1 MEYDELLELAS
12 ELSPEPDYE
21 KLAEEQKATATT
33 TTETNQ
39 PAQQSAGSEQPKP
52 TGETVTLNDGKTYD
66 VNDLEYRNGVPF
78 VKPEARAKYDEGVT
92 YLGQPLSESA
102 VKTQERFSAPVI
114 GVLDTLLGTYN
125 FVTPGQDFEL
135 PKYQDEG
142 TQFIRNLSSI
152 VIPGMGL
159 SSALSKGGAAFAA
172 ARGGRLGAFLRDP
185 FIVWA
190 GSNSANIG
198 GGAIAD
204 LLAPSQGDVE
214 GQTALGAAKEAFP
227 TWMGWVPDNLTV
239 QEGDNTDTVRLKNI
253 LEGGMFGALGGL
265 IEGLGQLARGL
276 KGMSSATAYVPKN
289 ELAAQYFAENQP
301 KVNLDVDDIIN
312 NSSVKIENAR
322 GELGDYNTYVTENN
336 IRKQQAPRQVTGE
349 EYYIESNV
357 SRATDMSAEDARV
370 LYKDAWD
377 NMEPEIKSQYDE
389 MALTAPA
396 PIQRELLEESVIFG
410 KDDILFSPAE
420 NGIRSVDDM
429 GIVGAAVDVTRID
442 GNIES
447 VYGRIRNPMSE
458 AALKFSL
465 NETGTIPRVM
475 YGLGDQ
481 LRLAGDFDYVT
492 TTGKYI
498 DNSKIKNTVD
508 RLTAEMMDMN
518 PTQLKSVLKSF
529 TKLEE
534 GLPVLDPTAQKAVA
548 RTINQTLKDLGDI
561 HILRAHALTQG
572 SMAGQV
578 SDFAMQMRLN
588 DGYEGMFRTQEQ
600 MLDRIEFLMDLRGTT
615 MYAKNKLVQTDKLV
629 NKITGLS
636 GNTADQKYARKI
648 LDQMTGEYDE
658 SLEALELIQSDTHK
672 MMETLRNLAEER
684 PLFLKPLALAY
695 ELTDGNVRSVSELN
709 NYLRHST
716 GVIKKAFVDGNPEIP
731 SVIMQGFWS
740 TMFNSALSGAKTPIK
755 AAVGNLSTWVF
766 KPSSHVIGAF
776 MQGNGREMDRAMY
789 AYGSVMDTVTNAG
802 QYMKQMWVRSGQDPM
817 AILGRDEIVFK
828 TDEQMDLFKAT
839 ADAAAQEG
847 NDGPTI
853 LYEIMKNQKDLA
865 EHPWL
870 RVGNRA
876 MGTQDAWLQAVNGQ
890 MIARMQAYDK
900 ITENGAKAFNKAD
913 ADVLAKE
920 IYSQMFDKNGI
931 IKDEQTLKMTADQTF
946 SADNPIS
953 KGFQEIAQRIPG
965 IKPFL
970 MFTRTPVN
978 SLKYGA
984 SFQPVGAFI
993 DKTKKFDLPF
1003 DEQPF
1008 VKVQKLLQEEGIDI
1022 TKVDPQA
1029 EYTRLRNEYKGRAAL
1044 GVSFVMLGVYGYLSG
1059 NITGRAGLYDKT
1071 KQQARVKQNQWKPMT
1086 AFGIYYGDIPAVSD
1100 WLALTVDVMDNAM
1113 SLSSYDLEE
1122 TLRALGH
1129 IIGAN
1134 ISERTTL
1141 QNVEQFSDVLSGNP
1155 ASIQRWASNVTFTSQ
1170 FKVAGALGTL
1180 NQLMAPQLKAVEQ
1193 NFMQLMANRIPG
1205 KPGLPD
1211 KYDWIDGGKVNELGN
1226 PLHRIYNALS
1236 PFAYHEKPSKVK
1248 EYLRLIE
1255 WDGSIQASSR
1265 SDGVPYTKAELEQ
1278 ISKLMGEDGYFRREV
1293 TKLMKKY
1300 PAEQVRKLFFQARS
1314 SGLNPDIDD
1323 VDRVHA
1329 QLDYILSQAKARAEI
1344 QLPELMVKKREESN
1358 KLKVSKYFVE
1368 RGDIQ
1373 GGQRFLEQMQNQ
1385 SY

>member
-1 MEYDELLELAS
+1 MLQIAESMSPTPDYSAATTEAESKDQLTEKVEQQDQIQKEKQKEVEKKQDAYGWTKVDSIRDVQVGGELETFATDPQSSMEYFTA
-12 ELSPEPDYE
+12 P
-21 KLAEEQKATATT
+21 AT
-33 TTETNQ
+33 
-39 PAQQSAGSEQPKP
+39 
-52 TGETVTLNDGKTYD
+52 
-66 VNDLEYRNGVPF
+66 
-78 VKPEARAKYDEGVT
+78 
-92 YLGQPLSESA
+92 
-102 VKTQERFSAPVI
+102 
-114 GVLDTLLGTYN
+114 GVLDTLTSAYN
-125 FVTPGQDFEL
+125 MIMPGVDIPTL
-135 PKYQDEG
+135 PKYQNEG
-142 TQFIRNLSSI
+142 AQFVRDLSSI

-159 SSALSKGGAAFAA
+159 SGLLTKAGKTAALAQS
-172 ARGGRLGAFLRDP
+172 GRLGSFLRDP
-185 FIVWA
+185 FVAWA
-190 GSNSANIG
+190 GTNSANIG
-198 GGAIAD
+198 GGVLAD
-204 LLAPSQGDVE
+204 LAAPVQGDVE

-227 TWMGWVPDNLTV
+227 SWMGWVPDNLTV
-239 QEGDNTDTVRLKNI
+239 LEGDNTDTVRLKNI

-265 IEGLGQLARGL
+265 VEGLGQLARGL

-289 ELAAQYFAENQP
+289 ELATQYFAKNKP
-301 KVNLDVDDIIN
+301 TVNVDVDDVVN
-312 NSSVKIENAR
+312 NSSIKIEGAR
-322 GELGDYNTYVTENN
+322 AEIGDYNTYLAASRGNLD
-336 IRKQQAPRQVTGE
+336 
-349 EYYIESNV
+349 ES
-357 SRATDMSAEDARV
+357 
-370 LYKDAWD
+370 
-377 NMEPEIKSQYDE
+377 
-389 MALTAPA
+389 
-396 PIQRELLEESVIFG
+396 SVIFG
-410 KDDILFSPAE
+410 KDDILFSPGE

-442 GNIES
+442 GNIET

-508 RLTAEMMDMN
+508 RLTAEMMDMDV
-518 PTQLKSVLKSF
+518 PQLKSVLGSF
-529 TKLEE
+529 TKIEE
-534 GLPVLDPTAQKAVA
+534 GLPVLDKTAKQAVTK
-548 RTINQTLKDLGDI
+548 TINKTLKDLADLNQ
-561 HILRAHALTQG
+561 LRAFALTEG

-588 DGYEGMFRTQEQ
+588 DGTEAMLRTQEQ

-615 MYAKNKLVQTDKLV
+615 NYAKNKLVQTDRLV

-636 GNTADQKYARKI
+636 GKTADQKYARKI
-648 LDQMTGEYDE
+648 LDQMTGEYDA
-658 SLEALELIQSDTHK
+658 SLEALELIQSDTRQ
-672 MMETLRNLAEER
+672 MMQSLRQLSAER
-684 PLFLKPLALAY
+684 PNFLKPLALAY

-709 NYLRHST
+709 NYLRNST

-740 TMFNSALSGAKTPIK
+740 TMFNSALSGVKTPLK
-755 AAVGNLSTWVF
+755 ATVGNLSTWVF
-766 KPSSHVIGAF
+766 KPSSQVIGAF
-776 MQGNGREMDRAMY
+776 LQGNRRQMDRAMY

-817 AILGRDEIVFK
+817 SILGRDEIVYK
-828 TDEQMDLFKAT
+828 TDAQMELFKAT
-839 ADAAAQEG
+839 ADAAAREG

-920 IYSQMFDKNGI
+920 IYSQMFDRNGI
-931 IKDEQTLKMTADQTF
+931 IKDEQTLRMTADQTF
-946 SADNPIS
+946 SADNAIS
-953 KGFQEIAQRIPG
+953 TGFQEMTQRIPAL
-965 IKPFL
+965 KPFL

-978 SLKYGA
+978 SIKYGA

-1003 DEQPF
+1003 DQQPF
-1008 VKVQKLLQEEGIDI
+1008 EKVQRLLQEEGVDLV
-1022 TKVDPQA
+1022 KMDPQA

-1059 NITGRAGLYDKT
+1059 NITGRAGLYDRT
-1071 KQQARVKQNQWKPMT
+1071 KQQARLKQNNWKPMT

-1100 WLALTVDVMDNAM
+1100 WLALTIDVLDNAM
-1113 SLSSYDLEE
+1113 SLESYDVEQ

-1141 QNVEQFSDVLSGNP
+1141 QNIEQFNDVLSGNP

-1180 NQLMAPQLKAVEQ
+1180 NQLMAPQLKAVEN
-1193 NFMQLMANRIPG
+1193 NFYELLSNRIPG
-1205 KPGLPD
+1205 KAGLPD

-1226 PLHRIYNALS
+1226 PLHRLYNAVS
-1236 PFAYHEKPSKVK
+1236 PFPYHERPSEVK
-1248 EYLRLIE
+1248 EYLSQVE
-1255 WDGSIQASSR
+1255 WNGHPGAKSR
-1265 SDGVPYTKAELEQ
+1265 SDGVPYSKAEQEQ
-1278 ISKLMGEDGYFRREV
+1278 INRLMGEDGYFRREV
-1293 TKLMKKY
+1293 KRIMKAH
-1300 PAEQVRKLFFQARS
+1300 PAEQVRKMFFTARGA
-1314 SGLNPDIDD
+1314 GLSPRIDDIDM
-1323 VDRVHA
+1323 VHN
-1329 QLDYILSQAKARAEI
+1329 QLDMALARAKARAELK
-1344 QLPELMVKKREESN
+1344 LPELMAEKRREAA
-1358 KLKVSKYFVE
+1358 KLKGVRAYVK

-1373 GGQRFLEQMQNQ
+1373 GAQRFLDDMNKVPH
-1385 SY
+1385 

>member
-1 MEYDELLELAS
+1 MNEEQMLQIAESMSPTPDYSAAAEAESKDQLTEKVEQQDQVQKEKQKEVEKKQDAYGWTKVDSIRDVEVGGELETFATDPQSSMEYFTA
-12 ELSPEPDYE
+12 P
-21 KLAEEQKATATT
+21 AT
-33 TTETNQ
+33 
-39 PAQQSAGSEQPKP
+39 
-52 TGETVTLNDGKTYD
+52 
-66 VNDLEYRNGVPF
+66 
-78 VKPEARAKYDEGVT
+78 
-92 YLGQPLSESA
+92 
-102 VKTQERFSAPVI
+102 
-114 GVLDTLLGTYN
+114 GVLDTLTGAYN
-125 FVTPGQDFEL
+125 MIMPGVDIPTL
-135 PKYQDEG
+135 PKYQNEG
-142 TQFIRNLSSI
+142 AQLVRDLSSI

-159 SSALSKGGAAFAA
+159 SGLLTKAGKTAAITQS
-172 ARGGRLGAFLRDP
+172 GRLGSFLRDP
-185 FIVWA
+185 FVAWA
-190 GSNSANIG
+190 GTNAANIG

-204 LLAPSQGDVE
+204 LAAPVQGDVE

-227 TWMGWVPDNLTV
+227 RWTGWIPDNLTV

-253 LEGGMFGALGGL
+253 LEGGMFGGLGSL

-289 ELAAQYFAENQP
+289 ELATQYFAKNQP
-301 KVNLDVDDIIN
+301 TVNIDVDDIVN

-322 GELGDYNTYVTENN
+322 AELGNYNTYLAENN

-396 PIQRELLEESVIFG
+396 PVQRELLEESVIFG

-534 GLPVLDPTAQKAVA
+534 GLPVLDPTAQKAVT

-561 HILRAHALTQG
+561 NILRAHALTEG

-588 DGYEGMFRTQEQ
+588 DGTEGMLRTQEQ

-615 MYAKNKLVQTDKLV
+615 NYAKNKLVQTDRLV

-636 GNTADQKYARKI
+636 GKTADQKYARKI
-648 LDQMTGEYDE
+648 LDQMTGEYDA
-658 SLEALELIQSDTHK
+658 SLEALELIQADTRQ
-672 MMETLRNLAEER
+672 MMQSLRQLSAER
-684 PLFLKPLALAY
+684 PNFLKPLALAY

-709 NYLRHST
+709 NYLRNST

-740 TMFNSALSGAKTPIK
+740 TMFNSALSGVKTPLK
-755 AAVGNLSTWVF
+755 ATVGNLSTWVF
-766 KPSSHVIGAF
+766 KPSTHVIGAF
-776 MQGNGREMDRAMY
+776 LQGNRREMDRAMY
-789 AYGSVMDTVTNAG
+789 AYGSVMETVNNAG

-817 AILGRDEIVFK
+817 AILGRDEIVYK
-828 TDEQMDLFKAT
+828 TDAQMELFKAT
-839 ADAAAQEG
+839 ADAAAREG

-890 MIARMQAYDK
+890 MIARMRAYDK
-900 ITENGAKAFNKAD
+900 VTENGAKVFNKAD
-913 ADVLAKE
+913 ADALTKE
-920 IYSQMFDKNGI
+920 IFDQMFDSNGI
-931 IKDEQTLKMTADQTF
+931 IKDDQTLKMTADQTF
-946 SADNPIS
+946 SADNAIS
-953 KGFQEIAQRIPG
+953 TGFQEMTQRIPAL
-965 IKPFL
+965 KPFL

-978 SLKYGA
+978 SIKYGA

-993 DKTKKFDLPF
+993 NKTKKFDLPF
-1003 DEQPF
+1003 DQQPF
-1008 VKVQKLLQEEGIDI
+1008 EKVQRLLQEEGVDLA
-1022 TKVDPQA
+1022 KMDPQA

-1059 NITGRAGLYDKT
+1059 NITGRAGLYDRT
-1071 KQQARVKQNQWKPMT
+1071 KQQARLKQNNWKPMT
-1086 AFGIYYGDIPAVSD
+1086 AFGVYYGDIPAVSD
-1100 WLALTVDVMDNAM
+1100 WLALTIDVLDNAM
-1113 SLSSYDLEE
+1113 SLESYDVEE

-1141 QNVEQFSDVLSGNP
+1141 QNIEQFSDVLSGNP

-1180 NQLMAPQLKAVEQ
+1180 NQLMAPQLKAVEN
-1193 NFMQLMANRIPG
+1193 NFYQLLSNRIPG
-1205 KPGLPD
+1205 KAGLPD

-1226 PLHRIYNALS
+1226 PLHRLYNAVS
-1236 PFAYHEKPSKVK
+1236 PFPYHERPSEVK
-1248 EYLRLIE
+1248 EYLSQVE
-1255 WDGSIQASSR
+1255 WNGHPGAKSR
-1265 SDGVPYTKAELEQ
+1265 SDGVPYSKAEQEQ
-1278 ISKLMGEDGYFRREV
+1278 INRLIGEDGYFRKEV
-1293 TKLMKKY
+1293 KRIMKAH
-1300 PAEQVRKLFFQARS
+1300 PAEQVRKMFFTARGA
-1314 SGLNPDIDD
+1314 GLSPRIDDIDM
-1323 VDRVHA
+1323 VHN
-1329 QLDYILSQAKARAEI
+1329 QLDMALARAKARAESK
-1344 QLPELMVKKREESN
+1344 LPELMAEKRSEAA
-1358 KLKVSKYFVE
+1358 KLKGVRAYVK

-1373 GGQRFLEQMQNQ
+1373 GGQRFLDDMNKVPH
-1385 SY
+1385 